1 MRHSKKGF
9 KLNRTS
15 AHRKATLTALSTA
28 LIRHKRIETTLT
40 KAKALRMH
48 VEPIIN
54 RAKEDTTHNR
64 RQAFRYLG
72 DKYAVTELF
81 TDVAGKIGDRP
92 GGYTRI
98 VKLGQRAGD
107 SAEMAVIELVDY
119 NDVKPDGASTGSKK
133 KTRRAGRSRG
143 KSTAASAAAPAV
155 QEADEATEAAV
166 DVTEDVVD
174 TAAEVAEEVVEKA
187 AEVAEDVAEAA
198 AEVAEEVAEAATE
211 VAEDVVEAAAEVAED
226 VKDAVADAP
235 AEDDAEAADDEK
247 ASDDP
252 DEEEKKG

>member
-64 RQAFRYLG
+64 RQAFRMLG

-81 TDVAGKIGDRP
+81 TDVAGKIADRP

-107 SAEMAVIELVDY
+107 SAEMAMIELVDY
-119 NDVKPDGASTGSKK
+119 NDVRPDGASSGTKK

-143 KSTAASAAAPAV
+143 KSTDAVAAAPAA
-155 QEADEATEAAV
+155 EDASDATVVEAAA
-166 DVTEDVVD
+166 DVAEDVVE
-174 TAAEVAEEVVEKA
+174 TTAEVAEEVVEKA

-198 AEVAEEVAEAATE
+198 AEVAEEV
-211 VAEDVVEAAAEVAED
+211 VEATAEVTEE
-226 VKDAVADAP
+226 VKDAVAEAP
-235 AEDDAEAADDEK
+235 ADDAD
-247 ASDDP
+247 
-252 DEEEKKG
+252 EEKKEG

>member
-9 KLNRTS
+9 KLGRTS

-64 RQAFRYLG
+64 REAFRALG

-81 TDVAGKIGDRP
+81 TDVAGKIADRP

-119 NDVKPDGASTGSKK
+119 NDVRPDGASSGTKK

-143 KSTAASAAAPAV
+143 KSTDAVAAAPA
-155 QEADEATEAAV
+155 AA
-166 DVTEDVVD
+166 
-174 TAAEVAEEVVEKA
+174 
-187 AEVAEDVAEAA
+187 
-198 AEVAEEVAEAATE
+198 E
-211 VAEDVVEAAAEVAED
+211 VAEDVVEAAAEVTEEVVEAAAEVTEEVVD
-226 VKDAVADAP
+226 AAAEVTEEVVEAAAEVAEEVVEAAAEVKDEVVDAA
-235 AEDDAEAADDEK
+235 AEDDEATDDDAD
-247 ASDDP
+247 
-252 DEEEKKG
+252 EEKKEG